1 MQKKYFTA
9 ILLSACQLGFSQIP
23 NLPTISRPQA
33 SGLGNYSSSVYG
45 SPMNG
50 RNSQRNYVPS
60 MPSAYQKPQNSIGQ
74 HNTYEAQGRSQ
85 NDALMREIDRDM
97 AEVQEMQFRNWVEN
111 GRKMSFD
118 LPSLSGKAG
127 TKAYYDAFDKLSAMD
142 SENYSLADV
151 NFTVENAFYDNKQDV
166 AKFKAGI
173 QKTAKQ
179 LLQKMQERKQ
189 DTESNVSK
197 NLMLFEYFSKD
208 MKLGGTTHKAFEYDF
223 EDYLGQKDYSK
234 MFVSKLLKTGS
245 GQCHSMPLLYLI
257 LAEAMGTEAYLSL
270 APNHSYVRFMD
281 DEGQYRNVELTNGMF
296 STDTS
301 LLESGYIKSE
311 ALQNKIYMD
320 NLSKKELL
328 GMAYF
333 DLARGYAKKFGYD
346 EFVGKV
352 IEKALELYPNGLA
365 PNMERANVSQA
376 RFANVMK
383 KLGINPTDRRDLQ
396 RIGYFPKAVEQLN
409 QVNEQFGK
417 VDELGYTEMP
427 ASAYEAWL
435 AGLKTEKNKQES
447 EALAQ
452 KIHLYQLQKQKEKQ
466 QQEALKKVQEQKKK
480 ESEKSKEKAQYF
492 PIDPKHL

>member
-1 MQKKYFTA
+1 MKKLHVFP
-9 ILLSACQLGFSQIP
+9 LLCLSIVSFGQIP
-23 NLPTISRPQA
+23 NLPTIQA
-33 SGLGNYSSSVYG
+33 PTQSGLGNFSNPSYG
-45 SPMNG
+45 SPMNS
-50 RNSQRNYVPS
+50 RTPQRNYAPS
-60 MPSAYQKPQNSIGQ
+60 MPSSYQKPSNSVQQ
-74 HNTYEAQGRSQ
+74 HNSYESQSRSR
-85 NDALMREIDRDM
+85 NDAFLREIDKDM
-97 AEVQEMQFRNWVEN
+97 AEVQEMQFRQWVEN
-111 GRKMSFD
+111 GRNMPYD

-127 TKAYYDAFDKLSAMD
+127 TGAYYDAFDKLSAMD

-166 AKFKAGI
+166 TKFKAGI

-189 DTESNVSK
+189 DTESNISK

-208 MKLGGTTHKAFEYDF
+208 MNLGGTTHKAFEYDF
-223 EDYLGQKDYSK
+223 NDYLGQKDHSK

-257 LAEAMGTEAYLSL
+257 IAEAMGTEAYLSL

-281 DEGQYRNVELTNGMF
+281 DEGQYRNIELTNGMF

-311 ALQNKIYMD
+311 ALQNKIYME
-320 NLSKKELL
+320 NLSKQELL

-333 DLARGYAKKFGYD
+333 DLARGYTKKFGYD

-365 PNMERANVSQA
+365 PNMEKANVSQA

-383 KLGINPTDRRDLQ
+383 KLGINPEDRRDLQ

-409 QVNEQFGK
+409 QVNEQFSK

-427 ASAYEAWL
+427 ASAYESWL

-452 KIHLYQLQKQKEKQ
+452 KILLYQLQKQKEKQ
-466 QQEALKKVQEQKKK
+466 EAVKQKKK

>member
-1 MQKKYFTA
+1 MKKLQVFPV
-9 ILLSACQLGFSQIP
+9 LCLSIVSFGQIP
-23 NLPTISRPQA
+23 NLPNIQA
-33 SGLGNYSSSVYG
+33 PTPSGLGNYSNPNYG
-45 SPMNG
+45 SPMNS
-50 RNSQRNYVPS
+50 RSPQRNYAPS
-60 MPSAYQKPQNSIGQ
+60 MPSSYQKNSNSVQQ
-74 HNTYEAQGRSQ
+74 HNMYESQSRSR
-85 NDALMREIDRDM
+85 NDALMREIDRDI
-97 AEVQEMQFRNWVEN
+97 AEVQQMQFRSWVEN
-111 GRKMSFD
+111 GRNMPYD

-127 TKAYYDAFDKLSAMD
+127 TKAYYDAFNKLSGID

-166 AKFKAGI
+166 TKFKAGI

-179 LLQKMQERKQ
+179 LLQKMKERKQ

-234 MFVSKLLKTGS
+234 MFVSKLLKTGA

-270 APNHSYVRFMD
+270 APNHSFIRFVD
-281 DEGQYRNVELTNGMF
+281 DEGKLRNIELTSGMF
-296 STDTS
+296 TADNS

-311 ALQNKIYMD
+311 ALQNKIYLE

-328 GMAYF
+328 AMSYF
-333 DLARGYAKKFGYD
+333 DLARGYAQKFGYD

-352 IEKALELYPNGLA
+352 IDKALELYPNGVA
-365 PNMERANVSQA
+365 PNMEKGNVDQERLRSA
-376 RFANVMK
+376 LKR
-383 KLGINPTDRRDLQ
+383 LGINPDDRRDLQ
-396 RIGYFPKAVEQLN
+396 RAGYFPKANELLKEL
-409 QVNEQFGK
+409 NEQFDK
-417 VDELGYTEMP
+417 VDELGYAEMP
-427 ASAYEAWL
+427 SYAYESWL
-435 AGLKTEKNKQES
+435 KSLKTEKNKQES

-452 KIHLYQLQKQKEKQ
+452 KILLYQLQKQKEKQ
-466 QQEALKKVQEQKKK
+466 EAVKQKKK
-480 ESEKSKEKAQYF
+480 ESEKSKEKVQYF